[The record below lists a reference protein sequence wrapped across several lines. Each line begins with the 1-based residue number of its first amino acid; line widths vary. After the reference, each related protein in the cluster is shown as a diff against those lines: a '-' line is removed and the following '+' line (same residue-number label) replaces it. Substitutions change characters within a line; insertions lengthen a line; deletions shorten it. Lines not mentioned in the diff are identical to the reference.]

1 MGLESSPKSLPRDSV
16 YPSVKWEGEAS
27 VLSPKQQDDGVGT
40 GESASHFLAGELGSF
55 ALPCKLW
62 SVGKN
67 QMQCTNCA
75 KCKYRFDVIVTKRK
89 GEDGYKVS
97 SSVLGG

>member
-1 MGLESSPKSLPRDSV
+1 MEMGLESGPESLLMDSV

-27 VLSPKQQDDGVGT
+27 ALSLRQRDDVSGWAEQGT
-40 GESASHFLAGELGSF
+40 LPLRFLAGEPGRI

-67 QMQCTNCA
+67 QIKCTNCA
-75 KCKYRFDVIVTKRK
+75 KLKY
-89 GEDGYKVS
+89 
-97 SSVLGG
+97 